1 MSHQTAIIFIGCL
14 FLALTGPVLACQPH
28 TPLEEVYCQL
38 LGKGEKLPSLE
49 DFRRNQPRIQALLL
63 KAPARKHG
71 IRVPSPGK
79 NTSAQK
85 KAATKRVPVKTSHP
99 QSDSQFQ
106 PHAKRQQSTSSREIK
121 SKSQIPEVS
130 ATGLTGCALQGRTI
144 RCSQQY
150 FQLATNLPNR
160 QLSPSALSEKNRL
173 DLTNYKGKSQDKR
186 ALKKH
191 LSLSYQ
197 RYIEQMLSIGLGAS
211 TMSYSKFYY
220 TYEEL
225 QRLQVDFAER
235 FETMFGYLKKD
246 KASMAIKDSYV
257 DALPASISACVKLQT
272 SILVCDNGIHNWIYI
287 EVNH

>member
-1 MSHQTAIIFIGCL
+1 VSRQKIITLVCG
-14 FLALTGPVLACQPH
+14 FLLVAGWPALACQPH

-38 LGKGEKLPSLE
+38 VSKGEKLPSLE

-85 KAATKRVPVKTSHP
+85 KAPAKRVPVKASHS
-99 QSDSQFQ
+99 QSHSQFQ
-106 PHAKRQQSTSSREIK
+106 PQTKRQQPTSVRDIK
-121 SKSQIPEVS
+121 SKSQMPEVS
-130 ATGLTGCALQGRTI
+130 ATGMTGCALQGRTI
-144 RCSQQY
+144 RCSQQN
-150 FQLATNLPNR
+150 FQLVNNLPNR
-160 QLSPSALSEKNRL
+160 QLSPSALSEKNTL
-173 DLTNYKGKSQDKR
+173 GLTNYKGKSQDER

-257 DALPASISACVKLQT
+257 DALPASINACVKLQP

-287 EVNH
+287 EVSH

>member
-1 MSHQTAIIFIGCL
+1 MSRQKIITLVCG
-14 FLALTGPVLACQPH
+14 FLLVAGWPALACQPH

-38 LGKGEKLPSLE
+38 VSKGEKLPSLE

-71 IRVPSPGK
+71 IRVPTPEK

-85 KAATKRVPVKTSHP
+85 KTATKTVPVKTSHT
-99 QSDSQFQ
+99 QFQ
-106 PHAKRQQSTSSREIK
+106 SQPHTKRQPAAATTRVVNP
-121 SKSQIPEVS
+121 KSQLPG
-130 ATGLTGCALQGRTI
+130 GLLNCTLQGRQI
-144 RCSQQY
+144 RCSQQS
-150 FQLATNLPNR
+150 FQLVTNLPNR
-160 QLSPSALSEKNRL
+160 QLSPSALSEKNTL
-173 DLTNYKGKSQDKR
+173 GLTNYEGKSQDKR

-257 DALPASISACVKLQT
+257 DALPDSISACVKLQP

>member
-1 MSHQTAIIFIGCL
+1 MPRLNNIALVCG
-14 FLALTGPVLACQPH
+14 FLLVVSWPALACQPR

-38 LGKGEKLPSLE
+38 VSKGEKLPNLE

-63 KAPARKHG
+63 KAPARKYG
-71 IRVPSPGK
+71 IRVPSPAKHTAASK
-79 NTSAQK
+79 NAAPVVPSA
-85 KAATKRVPVKTSHP
+85 
-99 QSDSQFQ
+99 
-106 PHAKRQQSTSSREIK
+106 QSTSVRTVK
-121 SKSQIPEVS
+121 SIPQPTVIS
-130 ATGLTGCALQGRTI
+130 ASDLTGCALQGRQVS
-144 RCSQQY
+144 CPQQR

-160 QLSPSALSEKNRL
+160 QLSPHVLSEQNTL
-173 DLTNYKGKSQDKR
+173 GLNNYQGSAKDHR

-197 RYIEQMLSIGLGAS
+197 RYIEKMLTIGLGAS

-225 QRLQVDFAER
+225 QRLQVDFAAR

-257 DALPASISACVKLQT
+257 DELPASIRACVKLQPA
-272 SILVCDNGIHNWIYI
+272 ILVCDNGVHNWVYVA
-287 EVNH
+287 EP

>member
-1 MSHQTAIIFIGCL
+1 VSRQKIIVLVCGL
-14 FLALTGPVLACQPH
+14 LLVAGWPALACQPH

-38 LGKGEKLPSLE
+38 RGKGEKLPSLE

-79 NTSAQK
+79 RTSAQK
-85 KAATKRVPVKTSHP
+85 STVTQKIRAKTSHTESLSHTPRQQVPATRLTNPKP
-99 QSDSQFQ
+99 QS
-106 PHAKRQQSTSSREIK
+106 PEMNSSVL
-121 SKSQIPEVS
+121 SSC
-130 ATGLTGCALQGRTI
+130 TLQGRQI
-144 RCSQQY
+144 LCPQQH
-150 FQLATNLPNR
+150 FQLATNLPNQ
-160 QLSPSALSEKNRL
+160 QLPAHALSEKNTL
-173 DLTNYKGKSQDKR
+173 GLTNYQGNSQDKR

-197 RYIEQMLSIGLGAS
+197 RYIERMLSVGLGAS

-257 DALPASISACVKLQT
+257 DALPASIRACVKLQS
-272 SILVCDNGIHNWIYI
+272 SILVCDNGIHNWIYL